1 MAKYVIEPKIH
12 AEYLKGGL
20 GRWLPVM
27 PELVKNDPWWTDTEQ
42 DSHRPPYVEE
52 AYGGPVVPFYYIYNP
67 AWAQVRAEHPFNVAF
82 HDVTAGGM
90 APKAAVEKAFKR
102 IEEIF
107 EKYQIK
113 AG

>member
-1 MAKYVIEPKIH
+1 M
-12 AEYLKGGL
+12 
-20 GRWLPVM
+20 
-27 PELVKNDPWWTDTEQ
+27 
-42 DSHRPPYVEE
+42 
-52 AYGGPVVPFYYIYNP
+52 PFYYIYNP